1 MPATISAE
9 AVGVKE
15 TIKALRQ
22 VDPEYRK
29 QFTRD
34 IKSVVAPL
42 VSEAKSLYP
51 AMPLSGMAR
60 AWGNVFPWQV
70 SRVRSSV
77 KVKTSTRRG
86 ARSVVYVSQ
95 GSPAGVVF
103 ETVTTGNNLGRNIR
117 ARSDRVLWP
126 TADRHAG
133 QIAAGVEQI
142 VRDAEKV
149 VQGMLP

>member
-1 MPATISAE
+1 MPATITAE
-9 AVGVKE
+9 AVGVKD
-15 TIKALRQ
+15 TIKALRR

-34 IKSVVAPL
+34 IKRVVAPL

-51 AMPLSGMAR
+51 EMPLSGMAR

-86 ARSVVYVSQ
+86 ASSVVYVSQ

-133 QIAAGVEQI
+133 EIAVGVERI

-149 VQGMLP
+149 VQGMMP